1 MLSTTRE
8 RHKGV
13 KEFARYLS
21 VGRWGVAPQSR
32 ETTTNALSD
41 YVSLVE
47 GAVGG
52 QLFTA
57 GIAALTD
64 SEWFY
69 FVSFL
74 KALS

>member
-1 MLSTTRE
+1 MGRSSTKSGDY
-8 RHKGV
+8 HKC
-13 KEFARYLS
+13 F
-21 VGRWGVAPQSR
+21 VG
-32 ETTTNALSD
+32 D

-47 GAVGG
+47 GAMGG